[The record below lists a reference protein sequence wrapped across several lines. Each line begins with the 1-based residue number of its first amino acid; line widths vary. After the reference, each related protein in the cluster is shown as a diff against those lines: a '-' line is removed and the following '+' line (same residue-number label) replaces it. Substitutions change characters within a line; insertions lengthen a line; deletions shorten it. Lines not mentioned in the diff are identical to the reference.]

1 MTWQWNSR
9 QYNIVIKWN
18 IFFSASL
25 IAVAVFVVWTRSTS
39 VERLTNSLSW
49 AEATARA
56 HEQARTP
63 CLCHL
68 LLEKSRLFKH
78 WLFSMVGWLTEA
90 PHHRT
95 RARMPPRR
103 QTPRAP
109 VVPVVSVLWYGS
121 SCRARSPGK
130 KLALQL
136 FFWWMRKP
144 TALDSKP
151 CHVTGKQWLHA
162 H

>member
-1 MTWQWNSR
+1 M
-9 QYNIVIKWN
+9 KHF
-18 IFFSASL
+18 FFSKLDSRRCFRCLNSINFNKAETKLTSAGHHN
-25 IAVAVFVVWTRSTS
+25 IAAYAALSAGAGVTACPVAHCRP
-39 VERLTNSLSW
+39 R
-49 AEATARA
+49 RA
-56 HEQARTP
+56 ACQP
-63 CLCHL
+63 
-68 LLEKSRLFKH
+68 LEKSRLFKH

-95 RARMPPRR
+95 RAHTDVRR
-103 QTPRAP
+103 RERRWFQLCLFYGM
-109 VVPVVSVLWYGS
+109 VLVLELDPLG
-121 SCRARSPGK
+121 RSW
-130 KLALQL
+130 LSQL

>member
-1 MTWQWNSR
+1 M
-9 QYNIVIKWN
+9 KHF
-18 IFFSASL
+18 FFSKLDSRRCFRCLNSINFNKAETKLTSAGHHNTAAYAAL
-25 IAVAVFVVWTRSTS
+25 SAGTGAAACHAVAHCRPP
-39 VERLTNSLSW
+39 R
-49 AEATARA
+49 ATC
-56 HEQARTP
+56 QP
-63 CLCHL
+63 
-68 LLEKSRLFKH
+68 LEKSRLFKH

-136 FFWWMRKP
+136 FFLVNEK
-144 TALDSKP
+144 TNSF
-151 CHVTGKQWLHA
+151 G
-162 H
+162 